1 MSKLRIGVVG
11 LGSIAQK
18 AYLPILSQASDWTL
32 EGGFSPN
39 QLRAQPLCDS
49 YRFRC
54 YSQLDTLA
62 QACDAVFVH
71 SSTDSHFAVITQL
84 LNADVHVYVD
94 KPLAATVEQ
103 AEQLVALA
111 QRKGKTLMVG
121 FNRRFAPL
129 YMQLKSQLRSSTGPA
144 SIRFDKH
151 RSDSV
156 GPHDAAFTLLDD
168 YLHVVDTALWLAE
181 GQCRLIDG
189 QIATNAQGQLLYAE
203 HQFSAANAR
212 ITTSMHR
219 RAGTQREAVQ
229 AVIDGGWYQ
238 VSDMRVWQQET
249 AAGIGEQP
257 IAGWQSTLAQRG
269 FEGAVRHFIDCVSNQ
284 TVPQTSGEQ
293 ALVAQRVI
301 ERLLQ
306 QQELI

>member
-1 MSKLRIGVVG
+1 MGKLRVGVVG

-18 AYLPILSQASDWTL
+18 AYLPIFSQASEWTL

-39 QLRAQPLCDS
+39 QLKAQPLCDS

-54 YSQLDTLA
+54 YSQLDALA

-71 SSTDSHFAVITQL
+71 SSTASHFSVITQL

-94 KPLAATVEQ
+94 KPLAATLEQ
-103 AEQLVALA
+103 AEQLVELA
-111 QRKGKTLMVG
+111 QRRGKTLMVG

-129 YMQLKSQLRSSTGPA
+129 YLQLKGQLGSSAGPA

-156 GPHDAAFTLLDD
+156 GPQDAAFTLLDD
-168 YLHVVDTALWLAE
+168 YLHLVDTALWLA
-181 GQCRLIDG
+181 DG
-189 QIATNAQGQLLYAE
+189 QSRLLGGQIETNPQGQLLYAE
-203 HQFSAANAR
+203 HQFSAVNAR

-229 AVIDGGWYQ
+229 AVMDGGWYQ
-238 VSDMRVWQQET
+238 VSDMRVWKQET
-249 AAGIGEQP
+249 AAGISERP
-257 IAGWQSTLAQRG
+257 IAGWQTTLVQRG

-284 TVPQTSGEQ
+284 TVPQTGGEQ
-293 ALVAQRVI
+293 ALLAQRVI
-301 ERLLQ
+301 EGLLQ
-306 QQELI
+306 ESGLV